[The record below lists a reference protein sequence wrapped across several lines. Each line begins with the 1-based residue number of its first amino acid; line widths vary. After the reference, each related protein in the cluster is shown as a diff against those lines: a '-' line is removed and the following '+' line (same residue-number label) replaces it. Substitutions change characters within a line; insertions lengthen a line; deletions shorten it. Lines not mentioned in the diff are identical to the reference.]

1 MCAAS
6 SALVAAAVLSFAGP
20 SAAQGPAQ
28 GPARG
33 SCAVVTRADVP
44 ACAANASPDVV
55 VAVAEGRAIAG
66 RQRAAATV
74 FRQNPVLAAT
84 IARRNSDA
92 ARDTNWSVNLSQEIE
107 IAGQRGARVEA
118 ADSEHAAQG
127 FRVAATER
135 DAIAAGWIAYFDV
148 LARAEEQALAS
159 RLAVNA
165 AQIATV
171 ARGMADKGLLA
182 PIDADVADAAQVAAS
197 VALVEAEEA
206 HKHAEIA
213 LGTLFGVSPQRV
225 DGDLAPLTGLEAARR
240 LHDVPEER
248 AGAAEARAH
257 LAAASVYR
265 RARIPSPTLS
275 LFVQN
280 DGFDERVLGAGLS
293 LPIPVRFFH
302 GEIAEESALATRA
315 EADATRAHRRA
326 EGALGTAVTTYDA
339 AVTKRALY
347 TEERLTRA
355 ERDVET
361 IAKELQAG
369 RIAIRDALVQQQALV
384 TMLRA
389 AAESRHQLCLASVE
403 LARAANILDRSPR

>member
-1 MCAAS
+1 MKSWVRAS
-6 SALVAAAVLSFAGP
+6 SALVTVAVVVFVVP
-20 SAAQGPAQ
+20 SAAQT
-28 GPARG
+28 R
-33 SCAVVTRADVP
+33 CAVVTRADVP

-66 RQRAAATV
+66 RQRAAGAV

-84 IARRNSDA
+84 IARRNSDTS
-92 ARDTNWSVNLSQEIE
+92 RDTNWSVNLSQEVE

-118 ADSEHAAQG
+118 ADAEHAAQG

-135 DAIAAGWIAYFDV
+135 DAIAAGWLAYFDV

-165 AQIATV
+165 AQIATA

-197 VALVEAEEA
+197 LALIEAEEA
-206 HKHAEIA
+206 RKHAAIT
-213 LGTLFGVSPQRV
+213 LGTLFGAPPQRIE
-225 DGDLAPLTGLEAARR
+225 GDLVPLGGLEAARQ
-240 LHDVPEER
+240 LHDVPEEK

-280 DGFDERVLGAGLS
+280 DGFSERVLGAGLS
-293 LPIPVRFFH
+293 MPIPVRFFN
-302 GEIAEESALATRA
+302 GEIGEETALASRA
-315 EADATRAHRRA
+315 EAESKRAHRRA
-326 EGALGTAVTTYDA
+326 EGALGTALTTYDA
-339 AVTKRALY
+339 ALQKRALY
-347 TEERLTRA
+347 TQERMTRA
-355 ERDVET
+355 ERDIET

-369 RIAIRDALVQQQALV
+369 RIAVRDALVQQQALV

-389 AAESRHQLCLASVE
+389 AAEARHQLCLASVE
-403 LARAANILDRSPR
+403 VARAANILDRSAR